1 MQIIFKTEGM
11 SLKEVVSLTM
21 GNDVKKM
28 SDAVGEVLDFDKV
41 VIYEDVNSKDEPMQV
56 LAVQTAEGV
65 KYATNSATFIRNY
78 TEIMG
83 IFKDSDEEAPTT
95 FKVGSGKSKA
105 GRPFIT
111 CDIANAT
118 QPTTQVSG
126 WATPSIVSSY
136 TTGHIRL

>member
-11 SLKEVVSLTM
+11 SLKEVVSLTK

-78 TEIMG
+78 TEIMD

-111 CDIANAT
+111 CDIA
-118 QPTTQVSG
+118 
-126 WATPSIVSSY
+126 
-136 TTGHIRL
+136 